1 MPFRS
6 FDSLYVFNIVAS
18 RMSFS
23 LAADFLNLSKG
34 AISYRISQLESELGF
49 RLFQRRH
56 TRITLTEKGERLWA
70 NSQNT
75 LSQLEEVIETL
86 RDDGRQSITLGTH
99 TYFLSRWLTPRLT
112 GFIQAYPNV
121 AVRLEP
127 INDLRDIHNRE
138 VDLAIFWGAGPWSDL
153 YGKVFRK
160 SACYPMAS
168 PALAK
173 RVAETGLAA
182 AMRELP
188 LLIDPIGEAAWRED
202 DTGGGSGGCRVGD
215 EAARVALF
223 RKRLDRGGGGGSGV
237 ERIERPVMERCK
249 KRRQVKAAFPLR
261 VGDADLDRRRGR
273 CACQTGRHKKSGRRK
288 AGQSSDCHGFL
299 PLDSHY
305 GGNSP
310 RVTLAGRAG
319 FPASRSLTGLGGGVS
334 FVRNSGRRTDIRP
347 AVRLRTNR
355 VQARSRR

>member
-188 LLIDPIGEAAWRED
+188 LLIDPIGEAAWRDWHDQAGLTFAPQVAPIQFTDGDSRVRAVIEGRGIALFD
-202 DTGGGSGGCRVGD
+202 DLVENELASGRIVRLSKIATTRHAYHVLSPRSRT
-215 EAARVALF
+215 EAAPIR
-223 RKRLDRGGGGGSGV
+223 
-237 ERIERPVMERCK
+237 
-249 KRRQVKAAFPLR
+249 AFQNWL
-261 VGDADLDRRRGR
+261 
-273 CACQTGRHKKSGRRK
+273 Q
-288 AGQSSDCHGFL
+288 GQSDT
-299 PLDSHY
+299 D
-305 GGNSP
+305 NS
-310 RVTLAGRAG
+310 
-319 FPASRSLTGLGGGVS
+319 
-334 FVRNSGRRTDIRP
+334 
-347 AVRLRTNR
+347 
-355 VQARSRR
+355 